1 MDFITENLLVP
12 KIVFFFLTILCSF
25 FQGSQADL
33 NGYELQSNQGTDAP
47 DSLMNKNAITAQA
60 SNASGSIPKGQE
72 EEAKL
77 ASLGLFA
84 FFAQIFGKKKS
95 DYTMRNKELSLRE
108 DALDREATLMN
119 VLKSVNQKSEPDLVE
134 VTKETSSS
142 KTSGFSWFKSKSKE
156 NVLDQQ
162 QVSNLFFSNKKSEQ
176 EL

>member
-1 MDFITENLLVP
+1 MLLILQ
-12 KIVFFFLTILCSF
+12 KLHKKRLLILIILCSFF

-162 QVSNLFFSNKKSEQ
+162 QVSNLFFLKKSEK

>member
-1 MDFITENLLVP
+1 MYHHRKFACTKNS
-12 KIVFFFLTILCSF
+12 FFFQIYAFF

-162 QVSNLFFSNKKSEQ
+162 QVSNICRKK
-176 EL
+176 